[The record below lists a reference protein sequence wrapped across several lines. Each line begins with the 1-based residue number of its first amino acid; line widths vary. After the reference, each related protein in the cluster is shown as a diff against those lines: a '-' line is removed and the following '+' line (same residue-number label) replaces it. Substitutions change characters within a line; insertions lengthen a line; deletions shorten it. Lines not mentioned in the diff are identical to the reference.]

1 MTEPTLSTALAERV
15 QPAEVKTVADLL
27 ARNAADLAKKL
38 PRGLEYEYFRQA
50 VLSEMRRVPKLF
62 ECEPAS
68 VVSAVCFALQLGLTP
83 GPLGHCYL
91 VPYKTE
97 CTFVLGYK
105 GMIDLAYR
113 SGLVKDVSAELVHE
127 GDLFRVVKG
136 TSPKIVHEPAGA
148 PGERPLVAAYAV
160 GRLKTGGTPAV
171 PIYPEDWER
180 AQKRS
185 AAGSRGQGPWETDFS
200 AMVRKTAVRRLA
212 PLLPQA
218 ALFALGSVWDEH
230 PAPPFDEPDAIPPA
244 EAPESTSTG
253 ADGDGEL

>member
-113 SGLVKDVSAELVHE
+113 SGQVKDVVAALVRE
-127 GDLFRVVKG
+127 GDLFTYREG
-136 TSPKIVHEPAGA
+136 TRPVLDHSPSGP
-148 PGERPLVAAYAV
+148 PGEREVIAAYAV
-160 GRLKTGGTPAV
+160 ARLRSGGAPFVVT
-171 PIYPEDWER
+171 YREDWDA

-185 AAGSRGQGPWETDFS
+185 TAGSRGSGPWTTDYY
-200 AMVRKTAVRRLA
+200 AMVLKTPVRRLQ
-212 PLLPQA
+212 PFLPMSPQ
-218 ALFALGSVWDEH
+218 FALGSVWDEH
-230 PAPPFDEPDAIPPA
+230 PAPPYDEPDAIPPSDDT
-244 EAPESTSTG
+244 ESE
-253 ADGDGEL
+253 GEQA